1 MNFKFVVIINLFL
14 LLGISFSAYAKN
26 IPPKLKP
33 EKFIDS
39 SAYSSKSSKFFD
51 NLSKNKKK
59 EQPVLKPKDEVIIQE
74 EKAQKKEEP
83 KKEVKEKKIPEKKQE
98 VTKPQEITKPKET
111 KEVKKKDIEKT
122 EGTKEIIPKIK
133 PSDFKNFTPE
143 QKGPLE
149 TKTLSDKD
157 FEITKVVFD
166 YVDRKQW
173 RLALSDAQKVQDK
186 TIYTLVNW
194 MYLIDTQS
202 GASFNEYQTF
212 IKNHKDW
219 PRINRIKFLAE
230 HKINFDNNSPTSIIE
245 YFSNNPPLSGFGR
258 LRLAEAFLE
267 NNQTEKARNL
277 VKDGFKDAELSKNDL
292 KYFSKIFKKFL
303 THQDYVLRADY
314 FAYEAKYK
322 DLRDT
327 IEYLNP
333 DYQKLY
339 NARAALFTKRSA
351 DNLISQI
358 PQSLKEDPGLIYDR
372 IKWRRKKARFDDAL
386 TLMNQSASDSLMKNQ
401 YLAKERL
408 SVGRDKISDKEYKVA
423 YDILKDHRLNEGA
436 DYAEI
441 EWHLGWIALSF
452 TNQTDVALGHFLRMN
467 AAVTYPIS
475 KARAAYW
482 IGRTYKKLGQAS
494 QANSWFRTGSQYGT
508 TFYGQLSHIELNE
521 KRFSINNNFKFN
533 EDKYEEFK
541 KNNPQAK
548 SVVVL
553 KELNRTRYTKDILRH
568 LGDPEQNRTFEE
580 ISMAGVLAQEIERL
594 DFAIQI
600 AKNASYKNL
609 NFLEI
614 SYPKIEVPKQVKSQ
628 KILDSSVI
636 LALIRQES
644 EFDTSANS
652 KVGAKGLMQIM
663 PATAK
668 LLSKVTNVDFSRE
681 KLTKDK
687 DYNLALGSYYISD
700 LDDDFGSH
708 YLAFA
713 AYNAGPHRV
722 EKWIKTYGDPRRKQ
736 IDAIDFIELIPFH
749 ETRNYVQRVSE
760 NINVYE
766 YLNDPGN
773 ATNKIEKILYR

>member
-1 MNFKFVVIINLFL
+1 MNFKFVVIVNLFL

-521 KRFSINNNFKFN
+521 KRFTINNNFKFN

>member
-14 LLGISFSAYAKN
+14 LLGVNFSAYAKN

-59 EQPVLKPKDEVIIQE
+59 EQPILKPKDEVIIQE
-74 EKAQKKEEP
+74 EKTQKKEEP

-98 VTKPQEITKPKET
+98 TIKPQETTKPKET

-122 EGTKEIIPKIK
+122 EVTKEIVPKIK

-143 QKGPLE
+143 QKGPLV

-186 TIYTLVNW
+186 AIYTLVNW
-194 MYLIDTQS
+194 MYLIEPQS

-219 PRINRIKFLAE
+219 PRINRIKYLAE
-230 HKINFDNNSPTSIIE
+230 HKINFDNNSPSSIIE

-322 DLRDT
+322 DLKDT

-386 TLMNQSASDSLMKNQ
+386 TLMNQSASDSLMRNQ

-452 TNQTDVALGHFLRMN
+452 TNQTDAALSHFLKMN

-521 KRFSINNNFKFN
+521 RRFSINNNFKFDEN
-533 EDKYEEFK
+533 KYEEFK

-553 KELNRTRYTKDILRH
+553 KELNRTKYTKDILRH

-614 SYPKIEVPKQVKSQ
+614 SYPRIEVPKQVKSQ

-663 PATAK
+663 PATAR
-668 LLSKVTNVDFSRE
+668 LLSKVTNTDFSRE

-700 LDDDFGSH
+700 LDDNFGSH

-766 YLNDPGN
+766 YLSDPGN

>member
-1 MNFKFVVIINLFL
+1 MNFKFVVIVNLFL

-452 TNQTDVALGHFLRMN
+452 TNQTDVALNHFLKMN

-521 KRFSINNNFKFN
+521 RRFSINNNFKFDEN
-533 EDKYEEFK
+533 KYEEFK

-553 KELNRTRYTKDILRH
+553 KELNRTKYTKDILRH

-580 ISMAGVLAQEIERL
+580 ISMAGVLAQ
-594 DFAIQI
+594 
-600 AKNASYKNL
+600 
-609 NFLEI
+609 
-614 SYPKIEVPKQVKSQ
+614 
-628 KILDSSVI
+628 
-636 LALIRQES
+636 
-644 EFDTSANS
+644 
-652 KVGAKGLMQIM
+652 
-663 PATAK
+663 K
-668 LLSKVTNVDFSRE
+668 L
-681 KLTKDK
+681 KD
-687 DYNLALGSYYISD
+687 
-700 LDDDFGSH
+700 
-708 YLAFA
+708 
-713 AYNAGPHRV
+713 
-722 EKWIKTYGDPRRKQ
+722 
-736 IDAIDFIELIPFH
+736 
-749 ETRNYVQRVSE
+749 
-760 NINVYE
+760 
-766 YLNDPGN
+766 
-773 ATNKIEKILYR
+773 